1 MRIITKVTL
10 GNIRK
15 LRPKGATFSA
25 FIYMKLGGYFT
36 HESKYM
42 IG

>member
-10 GNIRK
+10 RNIRK

-25 FIYMKLGGYFT
+25 FIYMKLGRDFT
-36 HESKYM
+36 HELKYL